1 MGNFMKKT
9 IKNVI
14 FVLLLLT
21 LGVSTALLTYL
32 HFFSAGDKNLSGEW
46 TAQLDMTEQAAVAA
60 YGWLQDIEAAS
71 VSLEQVESYMQGM
84 TIQANLILEQTDR
97 SGGTFR
103 CNIVPESYEACNQAA
118 YEAFARIF
126 RELLADR
133 LRMAG
138 YTGGTDEA
146 AVEAL
151 VTETFGMPTV
161 AYLMACGPALLPS
174 LKELQAGYDGSGTYK
189 AAGGILTR
197 QFDAG
202 GSAAVRTQRC
212 VRQEDCL
219 ILFEETGSAASGI
232 FSGQDPVLYT
242 LKQPPGQ

>member
-1 MGNFMKKT
+1 MKKT

-21 LGVSTALLTYL
+21 LGASTALLTYL
-32 HFFSAGDKNLSGEW
+32 HFFAADDKNLSGEW

-60 YGWLQDIEAAS
+60 FGWLQDIEAAS
-71 VSLEQVESYMQGM
+71 VSLEQVESYMQDM
-84 TIQANLILEQTDR
+84 TIQVNLILEQTDR

-103 CNIVPESYEACNQAA
+103 CNILPESYEACSQAA
-118 YEAFARIF
+118 YEAFATVF

-138 YTGGTDEA
+138 YTGSTDEA
-146 AVEAL
+146 GVEEL
-151 VTETFGMPTV
+151 VTETFGMSTV

-174 LKELQAGYDGSGTYK
+174 LEELQAGYDGSGTYK
-189 AAGGILTR
+189 ADGSILTR

-202 GSAAVRTQRC
+202 GSADVRAQRC
-212 VRQEDCL
+212 VRQGDCL

-242 LKQPPGQ
+242 LKRPSGQ